1 MTVRARPSF
10 AIAAGGPRHDAESQL
25 TKLLRSPRTVTE
37 LPLRVSASVFRSP
50 AREQV
55 RILAAAE
62 MEPPSGGRES
72 AIGFLLVE
80 EGTGVIAASGTGT
93 TTDGRFS
100 AVTSVR
106 AGRYLLK
113 LAAIDAGGRQASAE
127 HRLWARI
134 SGSADVRVSELMLA
148 EAGSEQET
156 LRPVVISAPRDRM
169 VAYLEAY
176 ASAGWRPPEDA
187 VTVTVT
193 KVGSPDAL
201 TSARAAAKD
210 AGNGRWTFRAELP
223 LGDLAPGAYTA
234 AARLTIGTP
243 GAILERAF
251 VVRER

>member
-1 MTVRARPSF
+1 MLLMKVITSAANALKTTPVKSRVCGVTRP
-10 AIAAGGPRHDAESQL
+10 
-25 TKLLRSPRTVTE
+25 
-37 LPLRVSASVFRSP
+37 
-50 AREQV
+50 
-55 RILAAAE
+55 AAE
-62 MEPPSGGRES
+62 ATARTS
-72 AIGFLLVE
+72 AAVPIAP
-80 EGTGVIAASGTGT
+80 TNAASGTGT

-169 VAYLEAY
+169 VAYLEVY

-193 KVGSPDAL
+193 KVGSPDGL

-243 GAILERAF
+243 GAVLERAF